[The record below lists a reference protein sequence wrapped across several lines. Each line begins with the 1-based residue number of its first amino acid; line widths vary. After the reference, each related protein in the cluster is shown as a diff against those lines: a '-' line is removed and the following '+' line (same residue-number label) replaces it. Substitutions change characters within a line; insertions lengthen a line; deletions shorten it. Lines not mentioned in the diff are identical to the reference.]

1 MSCLNCRVVGVVSL
15 LLLVFVSGDLDADG
29 LPLAS
34 PKSVG
39 ILGERLANIDDVV
52 SEGLN
57 DGEMAGC
64 VVCIG
69 RRGKIAYLKAYG
81 HRQIEPEKVEM
92 TIDTVFDMASITKP
106 VATATSVMLLIERG
120 SVKLSDRVAEH
131 IPEFA
136 QNGKDAVT
144 IEDLLLHQSGLTPD
158 NALSDYEQG
167 PAKAFENVYALSLRA
182 QPKTKFM
189 YSDVGFIV
197 LADLIQ
203 KKTGQDVHEF
213 SQENLFRPLGLNET
227 GYLPRQELR
236 DRAAATEQ
244 REGRWMR
251 GEVHDPR
258 AYCLDGVAGHA
269 GLFSTAQDLAVFAQ
283 MLLNEG
289 EYKGKRILDPKTL
302 SVMTAGYAVSSGI
315 RGLGWDKQTGY
326 SSNKG
331 EGFSDR
337 AFGHG
342 GFTGTTFWVDPELD
356 LFVIFLSN
364 RLHPDGNGTVN
375 KLAGRIGT
383 IAAEAIEVPD

>member
-1 MSCLNCRVVGVVSL
+1 MSIFNPRPCGVLSFLLACLASML
-15 LLLVFVSGDLDADG
+15 YAEG
-29 LPLAS
+29 LPLAQ
-34 PKSVG
+34 PEAVG
-39 ILGERLANIDDVV
+39 FAAERLAQIDEVV
-52 SEGLN
+52 AAGLH
-57 DGEMAGC
+57 DGEMAGA

-69 RRGKIAYLKAYG
+69 RQGKIAYLKAYG
-81 HRQIEPEKVEM
+81 DRQIEPAKIDM
-92 TIDTVFDMASITKP
+92 TVDTVFDMASITKP

-120 SVKLSDRVAEH
+120 TLKLSDRVAEH

-136 QNGKDAVT
+136 QNGKETVT

-158 NALSDYEQG
+158 NALDDYLAG
-167 PAKAFENVYALSLRA
+167 PAKAIENVNTLSLRE

-197 LADLIQ
+197 LAELIK
-203 KKTGQDVHEF
+203 KKTGQDVHQF
-213 SQENLFRPLGLNET
+213 SQENLFRPLGMTET
-227 GYLPRQELR
+227 GYLPAQELR
-236 DRAAATEQ
+236 ERSAATEQ
-244 REGRWMR
+244 RDGHWMV

-258 AYCLDGVAGHA
+258 AYHLGGIAGHA

-283 MLLNEG
+283 MLLNRG
-289 EYKGKRILDPKTL
+289 EYGGKRIVAPETLD
-302 SVMTAGYAVSSGI
+302 VMTASHEVSSGI

-364 RLHPDGNGTVN
+364 RLHPDGKGTVN

-383 IAAEAIEVPD
+383 IVADALER

>member
-1 MSCLNCRVVGVVSL
+1 MNNLSVRSLRLPLVLLFAVSL
-15 LLLVFVSGDLDADG
+15 ADLKAEG
-29 LPLAS
+29 LPLAT
-34 PKSVG
+34 PESVG
-39 ILGERLANIDDVV
+39 LHGESLSQIDDVV
-52 SEGLN
+52 GTGLVE
-57 DGEMAGC
+57 GEMAGC
-64 VVCIG
+64 VVCVG
-69 RRGKIAYLKAYG
+69 RQGKIAYLKAYG
-81 HRQIEPEKVEM
+81 YRQIEPEEIEM

-106 VATATSVMLLIERG
+106 VATATSAMLLVQRG
-120 SVKLSDRVAEH
+120 SLKLSDRVAEH
-131 IPEFA
+131 LSEFA
-136 QNGKDAVT
+136 QNGKDQVT

-158 NALSDYEQG
+158 NALADYEAG
-167 PAKAFENVYALSLRA
+167 PAKAIENVYALSLRA
-182 QPKTKFM
+182 EPKAKFM

-197 LADLIQ
+197 LAELIR
-203 KKTGQDVHEF
+203 KKTGRDVHEF
-213 SQENLFRPLGLNET
+213 SQENLFRPLGMNET

-244 REGRWMR
+244 RDGRWMR

-258 AYCLDGVAGHA
+258 AYCLGGVAGHA

-283 MLLNEG
+283 MLLNGG
-289 EYKGKRILDPKTL
+289 EYDGTRILEAETL
-302 SVMTAGYAVSSGI
+302 NTMTAGHKVSSGI

-331 EGFSDR
+331 DGFSER

-364 RLHPDGNGTVN
+364 RLHPDGKGSVN

-383 IAAEAIEVPD
+383 IAADAIKR

>member
-1 MSCLNCRVVGVVSL
+1 MNNLCVRCFGMTLCLLITCANNAPL
-15 LLLVFVSGDLDADG
+15 FAEG
-29 LPLAS
+29 LPIVS
-34 PKSVG
+34 PDAVG
-39 ILGERLANIDDVV
+39 LSGERLATIDDVV
-52 SEGLN
+52 TEGLN
-57 DGEMAGC
+57 AGEMPGC

-69 RRGKIAYLKAYG
+69 RHGKIAYLKAYG
-81 HRQIEPEKVEM
+81 HRQIEPEKIDM

-106 VATATSVMLLIERG
+106 VATATSVMLLVERG
-120 SVKLSDRVAEH
+120 DLKLSDRVAEH

-136 QNGKDAVT
+136 QNGKDTIT

-158 NALSDYEQG
+158 NALADYLEG
-167 PAKAFENVYALSLRA
+167 PAKAIENVNALSLREP
-182 QPKTKFM
+182 PKTKFM

-197 LADLIQ
+197 LAELIR
-203 KKTGQDVHEF
+203 KKTGQDVHQF
-213 SQENLFRPLGLNET
+213 SQENLFRPLGMTET
-227 GYLPRQELR
+227 GYLPAQKLR
-236 DRAAATEQ
+236 ERSAPTEQ
-244 REGRWMR
+244 RDGHWMV

-258 AYCLDGVAGHA
+258 AYHLGGIAGHA

-283 MLLNEG
+283 MLLNRG
-289 EYKGKRILDPKTL
+289 EYGGKRIVAAETLDE
-302 SVMTAGYAVSSGI
+302 MTTGYEVSSGI

-364 RLHPDGNGTVN
+364 RLHPDGKGTVN

-383 IAAEAIEVPD
+383 IVVDAIER

>member
-1 MSCLNCRVVGVVSL
+1 MSNLTIRPFTLPFIVL
-15 LLLVFVSGDLDADG
+15 LAVFTVNLHAEG
-29 LPLAS
+29 LPLAT
-34 PKSVG
+34 PEAAGLDGDV
-39 ILGERLANIDDVV
+39 LVRIDDVV
-52 SEGLN
+52 VAGLEE
-57 DGEMAGC
+57 GEMAGC

-69 RRGKIAYLKAYG
+69 RQGKIASLKAYG
-81 HRQIEPEKVEM
+81 HRQVEPEKIEM
-92 TIDTVFDMASITKP
+92 SIDTVFDMASITKP
-106 VATATSVMLLIERG
+106 VATATSVMLLVERG
-120 SVKLSDRVAEH
+120 KMELTDRVAEH
-131 IPEFA
+131 LPEFA
-136 QNGKDAVT
+136 QNGKDQVT

-158 NALSDYEQG
+158 NALSDYEDG
-167 PAKAFENVYALSLRA
+167 PEKAFENVYALSLRA
-182 QPKTKFM
+182 EPKTKFM

-197 LADLIQ
+197 LAELIR

-213 SQENLFRPLGLNET
+213 SQENLFRPLGMSES

-244 REGRWMR
+244 RDGRWMR

-283 MLLNEG
+283 MLLNGG
-289 EYKGKRILDPKTL
+289 EYNGKRIIDSNTLD
-302 SVMTAGYAVSSGI
+302 VMTAGYEVSSGI

-331 EGFSDR
+331 DGFSQR

-364 RLHPDGNGTVN
+364 RLHPDGKGTVN

-383 IAAEAIEVPD
+383 IAAEAIMQ

>member
-1 MSCLNCRVVGVVSL
+1 MRHLSDRTIGLLFTILLAVSIAELN
-15 LLLVFVSGDLDADG
+15 AEG
-29 LPLAS
+29 LPLAA
-34 PKSVG
+34 PDAVG
-39 ILGERLANIDDVV
+39 LDAACLSQIDGVV
-52 SEGLN
+52 AAGI
-57 DGEMAGC
+57 DAGEMPGC

-69 RRGKIAYLKAYG
+69 RQGKIAYLKAYG
-81 HRQIEPEKVEM
+81 YQQIEPEKSEM

-106 VATATSVMLLIERG
+106 VATATSTMLLVHRG
-120 SVKLSDRVAEH
+120 SLKLNDRVAEH
-131 IPEFA
+131 LPEFA
-136 QNGKDAVT
+136 QNGKDQVT

-158 NALSDYEQG
+158 NALSDYEDG

-182 QPKTKFM
+182 EPKTKFM

-197 LADLIQ
+197 LAELIR

-213 SQENLFRPLGLNET
+213 SQENIFRPLGMSET

-236 DRAAATEQ
+236 ERSAATEQ

-258 AYCLDGVAGHA
+258 AYCLGGVAGHA

-283 MLLNEG
+283 MLLNGG
-289 EYKGKRILDPKTL
+289 EYNGKRILDTGTL
-302 SVMTAGYAVSSGI
+302 DVMTAGYEVSSGI

-331 EGFSDR
+331 DGFSER

-364 RLHPDGNGTVN
+364 RLHPDGKGTVN

-383 IAAEAIEVPD
+383 ITAEAVKR

>member
-1 MSCLNCRVVGVVSL
+1 MNQLNHRYVAALSFL
-15 LLLVFVSGDLDADG
+15 LACTANRLQAEG
-29 LPLAS
+29 LPLAA
-34 PKSVG
+34 PDAVG
-39 ILGERLANIDDVV
+39 FASGQLSQIDAVV
-52 SEGLN
+52 AEGLR

-64 VVCIG
+64 VVCVG
-69 RRGKIAYLKAYG
+69 RRGKIAYLKPYG
-81 HRQIEPEKVEM
+81 HRQVEPTKIDMTVE
-92 TIDTVFDMASITKP
+92 TVFDMASITKP
-106 VATATSVMLLIERG
+106 VATATSVMLLVERG
-120 SVKLSDRVAEH
+120 TIKLTDRVAEH

-136 QNGKDAVT
+136 QHGKDAVT

-158 NALSDYEQG
+158 NALADYLDG
-167 PAKAFENVYALSLRA
+167 PAKAIENVNALSLRE

-197 LADLIQ
+197 LAELIR
-203 KKTGQDVHEF
+203 KKTGQDVHQF

-227 GYLPRQELR
+227 GYVPRQELR
-236 DRAAATEQ
+236 ERAAATEQ
-244 REGRWMR
+244 RDGHWMV

-258 AYCLDGVAGHA
+258 AYHLGGVAGHA
-269 GLFSTAQDLAVFAQ
+269 GLFSTARDLAVFAQ
-283 MLLNEG
+283 MLLNRG
-289 EYKGKRILDPKTL
+289 EFGGKRVLAAETLD
-302 SVMTAGYAVSSGI
+302 VMTAGHPVSSGI

-331 EGFSDR
+331 DGFSDR

-364 RLHPDGNGTVN
+364 RLHPDGKGTVN

-383 IAAEAIEVPD
+383 IAAEAIER

>member
-1 MSCLNCRVVGVVSL
+1 MSHLYCRVVGVMSL
-15 LLLVFVSGDLDADG
+15 LLLAFVTGDLDADG

-34 PKSVG
+34 PESAGIVG
-39 ILGERLANIDDVV
+39 ESLAKIGDVV

-57 DGEMAGC
+57 EGEMAGC

-69 RRGKIAYLKAYG
+69 RRGKIAYLEAYG

-106 VATATSVMLLIERG
+106 VATATSVMLLVERG
-120 SVKLSDRVAEH
+120 DVKLSDRVAEH

-182 QPKTKFM
+182 QPRTKFM

-197 LADLIQ
+197 LADLIR

-213 SQENLFRPLGLNET
+213 SQENLFRPLGLKET

-302 SVMTAGYAVSSGI
+302 SVMTSSYTVSSGI

-364 RLHPDGNGTVN
+364 RLHPDGKGTVN

-383 IAAEAIEVPD
+383 IAAEAIVVPD